1 MRPFPL
7 PPFVEHR
14 LPSGLLLRAA
24 RWGKRPTVGAALLF
38 PGAGS
43 VSDPEGLEG
52 LAEVAAD
59 TFLDGT
65 RTRSGRELAEAID
78 DLALSCGVSAGYDSA
93 VAHMGILERDLDA
106 GLALFAEVLAEPAF
120 HEEEVDRNRRR
131 HADSLREQRS
141 EPDFL
146 GRERLMAELYRGHP
160 YARLAATEKG
170 LAALTTGNVREFY
183 SSRFG
188 FGNATLV
195 LVGAGDEEM
204 LLAAAVRA
212 VAAAPAGPAPAW
224 TPPAPPSARRGLSF
238 HLIDRKEAVQTNLLF
253 ARPAIK
259 RADPAYATA
268 IVANQS
274 LGGGA
279 SSRLFHVL
287 REERGLT
294 YGTYSSVSPRL
305 TAGHFGASIDCRT
318 DATREALRL
327 RGGGPDRG
335 GARPLAALPDRLLRD
350 LARDA
355 GRPRPGRGDPDPART
370 PGGHLVHLARTRRP
384 RHPGRSPQRRGPLL
398 HTHRRR
404 RHRRRAGRRGPPDPR
419 VDGRDDGLGLR
430 RPEGLTSTLRH
441 GLAARSFRT
450 SPPRA
455 CTNAGIERSKRD
467 GSGHRRTAGGLP
479 AGIEGAAGAEQGR

>member
-24 RWGKRPTVGAALLF
+24 RWGKRPTVAAGFLF

-93 VAHMGILERDLDA
+93 VAHMAILERDLDA
-106 GLALFAEVLAEPAF
+106 GLSLFAEILTEPAF
-120 HEEEVDRNRRR
+120 HEAEVDRNRRR
-131 HADSLREQRS
+131 HTDSLREQRS

-170 LAALTTGNVREFY
+170 LASVTAGNVREFY
-183 SSRFG
+183 ASRYG

-212 VAAAPAGPAPAW
+212 FAAAPSGPSPAW
-224 TPPAPPSARRGLSF
+224 TPPVPPSAAQGLSF

-259 RADPAYATA
+259 RADPHYATA

-287 REERGLT
+287 REEKGLT
-294 YGTYSSVSPRL
+294 YGTYSAVSPRL
-305 TAGHFGASIDCRT
+305 T
-318 DATREALRL
+318 DATREALSGL
-327 RGGGPDRG
+327 LELISGFAAQGPTEEEH
-335 GARPLAALPDRLLRD
+335 ARSRRYLTGSFAISHE
-350 LARDA
+350 
-355 GRPRPGRGDPDPART
+355 T
-370 PGGHLVHLARTRRP
+370 PGALVQDEVTRI
-384 RHPGRSPQRRGPLL
+384 L
-398 HTHRRR
+398 
-404 RHRRRAGRRGPPDPR
+404 
-419 VDGRDDGLGLR
+419 
-430 RPEGLTSTLRH
+430 H
-441 GLAARSFRT
+441 GLPEDTWSTWRDRVGRVTRDEARSVAARYF
-450 SPPRA
+450 SPTVGVVTAVGQAGVVRPILESLGETTVWDADGPRA
-455 CTNAGIERSKRD
+455 
-467 GSGHRRTAGGLP
+467 
-479 AGIEGAAGAEQGR
+479 